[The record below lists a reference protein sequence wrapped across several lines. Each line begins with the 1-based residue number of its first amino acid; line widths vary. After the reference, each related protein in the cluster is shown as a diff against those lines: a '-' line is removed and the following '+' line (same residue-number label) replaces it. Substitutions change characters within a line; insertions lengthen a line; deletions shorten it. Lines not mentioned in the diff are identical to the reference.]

1 MKKNPVL
8 YLALILL
15 AVFSCKKYELNENK
29 PTGKLKVEI
38 GLYISVSE
46 ISENLKSTMGPED
59 FKVIIYS
66 SSDEEIRVFEKAS
79 DMPDVIELE
88 AGSYY
93 VAAFSDNDLPAAF
106 DNPYYYGKSE
116 VFTITPNDQQNVVV
130 NCEQGNTA
138 VSVMYSEN
146 VRNYF
151 LDYTT
156 IVASSAGSLD
166 FTKDETRTGYFRP
179 LPLTISA
186 SLTVEKP
193 DGSLETRTLTGTIPM
208 PMPKK
213 KYEIHVDAS
222 DVGGTSMVVISLN
235 ESPVP
240 VEIVQIT
247 DEGQQNDDSL
257 GSGELLITEIMYD
270 PTAQTDAV
278 GEWVEIYNNS
288 NHALNLKNLVIRK
301 NDTESHIITDSISL
315 LPGSYWVLARAESAV
330 AGNKY
335 IYGTDITLNNT
346 GAVLSVSN
354 FGTNGTD
361 GTVICSVNYG
371 AEGFPTASGAS
382 ISLDPG
388 SLNATA
394 VATGT
399 AWCVSSSL
407 FDTGDMGTPGV
418 VNDNCN

>member
-1 MKKNPVL
+1 MNKKPVL
-8 YLALILL
+8 FLALILL
-15 AVFSCKKYELNENK
+15 DVFSCKKYELNENK

-38 GLYISVSE
+38 GLYIAVSE
-46 ISENLKSTMGPED
+46 ISENLKSTMGSED
-59 FKVIIYS
+59 FKVIIYTAA
-66 SSDEEIRVFEKAS
+66 DEEIRTFERAS

-88 AGSYY
+88 TGSYY
-93 VAAFSDNDLPAAF
+93 VTAFSDNDLPAAF

-116 VFTITPNDQQNVVV
+116 VFTITPNGQQNVVV

-138 VSVMYSEN
+138 VSVVYSEN

-156 IVASSAGSLD
+156 TVASTAGSLD

-186 SLTVEKP
+186 SLTLEKP
-193 DGSLETRTLTGTIPM
+193 DGSLETRILTGTIPV
-208 PMPKK
+208 PIPKK

-222 DVGGTSMVVISLN
+222 AVGGTSMVAINLD

-240 VEIVQIT
+240 VEIVKIT
-247 DEGQQNDDSL
+247 EEGQQNGMEL

-278 GEWVEIYNNS
+278 GEWVEIYNNT
-288 NHALNLKNLVIRK
+288 NRALNLKNLVIRK
-301 NDTESHIITDSISL
+301 NDSESHIITDSISL
-315 LPGSYWVLARAESAV
+315 LPGVYWVLARAESAV

-354 FGTNGTD
+354 FGTDGTD
-361 GTVICSVNYG
+361 GTVVCSVNYG
-371 AEGFPTASGAS
+371 ADGFPAASGAS

-388 SLNATA
+388 SLNATDA
-394 VATGT
+394 ETGT
-399 AWCVSSSL
+399 SWCVSSSNY
-407 FDTGDMGTPGV
+407 DTGDKGTPWA

>member
-1 MKKNPVL
+1 MEKKPVL
-8 YLALILL
+8 FLALILL

-38 GLYISVSE
+38 GLYIAVGE
-46 ISENLKSTMGPED
+46 ISENLKSTMGSED
-59 FKVIIYS
+59 FKVIIYNAA
-66 SSDEEIRVFEKAS
+66 DEEIRAFEKAS

-88 AGSYY
+88 TGSYY

-116 VFTITPNDQQNVVV
+116 VFTITPNDLQNVVV

-138 VSVMYSEN
+138 VSVVYSEN

-156 IVASSAGSLD
+156 TVSSSAGSLD

-179 LPLTISA
+179 LPLTICA
-186 SLTVEKP
+186 SLTLEKP
-193 DGSLETRTLTGTIPM
+193 DGSLETRILTGTIPV

-213 KYEIHVDAS
+213 NYEIHVDAS
-222 DVGGTSMVVISLN
+222 AVGGTSMVAINLN
-235 ESPVP
+235 ESPIP
-240 VEIVQIT
+240 VEIIQIT
-247 DEGQQNDDSL
+247 EEGQLNGGDL

-278 GEWVEIYNNS
+278 GEWVEIYNNT
-288 NHALNLKNLVIRK
+288 NRALNLKNLVIRK

-315 LPGSYWVLARAESAV
+315 LPGGYWVLARAESAV

-335 IYGTDITLNNT
+335 NYGTDITLNNT

-354 FGTNGTD
+354 FGTDGTD

-371 AEGFPTASGAS
+371 AEGFPAASGAS

-388 SLNATA
+388 SLNATDA
-394 VATGT
+394 ATGT
-399 AWCVSSSL
+399 SWCISSSV
-407 FDTGDMGTPGV
+407 FDTGDMGTPGA